1 MKKCPFC
8 AEEIQEDAIKCKH
21 CGEFLSKQTQIK
33 WYFKPYGM
41 LIAFLCFGPF
51 ALPVVWFHP
60 KLSSTKKIVI
70 SVIVFIAT
78 YFMGVF
84 ISNGLKVMIGH
95 YQQLLQAIK

>member
-1 MKKCPFC
+1 MKKCPYC

-21 CGEFLSKQTQIK
+21 CGEFLNKQTQIK

-51 ALPVVWFHP
+51 ALPIVWFHP
-60 KLSSTKKIVI
+60 ELSTTKKIVI
-70 SVIVFIAT
+70 SAVVLIAT

-84 ISNGLKVMIGH
+84 ISNGIKVMIGQ
-95 YQQLLQAIK
+95 YQQLFQAIK